1 MGDPTGS
8 AMAGSTAPAEPTAV
22 VAFEFDPTSDTNLP
36 GIAGADNS
44 TVAAATDMTG
54 NGRTGNAPS
63 TNAGPNRKIDGVN
76 SENVFD
82 FLIAN
87 LDSLLVSNGTTFS
100 SDQQAIGMDGV
111 FEFHDF
117 AAIYQILRVYTASV
131 LANRFTVQ
139 VTTTGNPRVVIRRNS
154 GDSNTTITSNL
165 VLTEDIASYL
175 AVQVDYVNRTVLFML
190 DDSSETLALGGAAA
204 KTETGVSSAAPVIGR
219 TPSSST
225 AMNAYVGNIRCW
237 TGLMTTEQLVA
248 RRATMQARFNTPLRS
263 LSVDSK
269 PAAERNAILRS
280 DGGNRNH
287 TKTGIVLSGADAN
300 IYGRLLDITTGTP
313 ATGWETPLLVGSSS
327 SGVWSATF
335 DTPPGSWYAEV
346 RKSGERDV
354 DAVMDRDDILGVGF
368 VALRLG
374 NSIEQKQ
381 YSEPASP
388 YPQTVFPSA
397 GDDLRDRRWS
407 GFGYFNLA
415 QRLELSV
422 LGPGTGEPLVPQT
435 SFEVGGNGGKQF
447 GNSMRDVQGDGIPSL
462 AVVVTTG
469 GTKFTD
475 HLPGGA
481 AYINSVTYLDDANGP
496 GYDWDC
502 LSMAI
507 GTVEINEGVSAAT
520 FRANMEDFFTTWRDL
535 STDGNDLVCY
545 YTPPGWLQF
554 GPTTTPNFR
563 IIVGEA
569 WDFLDDH
576 DAGVLG
582 PEGAFL
588 GWTDHDIK
596 RTDGAHLPKVN
607 NGRTQRRFAQNI
619 AFRQFAATH
628 GARGPKL
635 TSVSGSNGGSTVV
648 GTFTHDGPG
657 GTTLKGLVYDDADP
671 YFLTPS
677 FVTTGLTGT
686 RVEVN
691 GVEVTPTSIEIT
703 DVDEVTWTLPST
715 LTTGDD
721 ITVALYDVH
730 NFDQSVML
738 MDDTDPQGDTIGVP
752 ARPTLGVSG
761 VVA

>member
-1 MGDPTGS
+1 MIGPMDAPTSGN
-8 AMAGSTAPAEPTAV
+8 AIQVAPPGV
-22 VAFEFDPTSDTNLP
+22 VAFEFDPTDDANLP

-44 TVAAATDMTG
+44 TVATATDMSG
-54 NGRTGNAPS
+54 NSRNGTAPS
-63 TNAGPNRKIDGVN
+63 ANAGPNRKIDGIN

-100 SDQQAIGMDGV
+100 SNQQVLGMDGV

-117 AAIYQILRVYTASV
+117 AALYQILRVYTGAV

-154 GDSNTTITSNL
+154 GDSNTTIVSTL
-165 VLTEDIASYL
+165 ALTEDVASYL

-204 KTETGVSSAAPVIGR
+204 RTEAEASSAAPVIGR
-219 TPSSST
+219 TPASST

-237 TGLMTTEQLVA
+237 TGVMTTEQLIA
-248 RRATMQARFNTPLRS
+248 RRAEMQVLFNTPLRT
-263 LSVDSK
+263 LAVDSK
-269 PAAERNAILRS
+269 PATERNAILRS
-280 DGGNRNH
+280 DGGNRDH
-287 TKTGIVLSGADAN
+287 TKTGTVLSGADAD
-300 IYGRLLDITTGTP
+300 IYGRLLDVTTGTP
-313 ATGWETPLLVGSSS
+313 ATGWETPLLVGAS
-327 SGVWSATF
+327 SGGVWTATF

-346 RKSGERDV
+346 RKNGERDV
-354 DAVMDRDDILGVGF
+354 DAVVDRSDILGVGF
-368 VALRLG
+368 VAMRLG

-381 YSEPASP
+381 YTEPASP
-388 YPQTVFPSA
+388 YPQTTFPSA

-407 GFGYFNLA
+407 GFGYFTLA
-415 QRLELSV
+415 QRLKLSFID
-422 LGPGTGEPLVPQT
+422 PGTGEPLVPQT

-447 GNSMRDVQGDGIPSL
+447 GNSMQAVQGDGIPSL

-469 GTKFTD
+469 GTRFTD

-481 AYINSVTYLDDANGP
+481 AYINSTTYLADTNGP
-496 GYDWDC
+496 GYDWDL

-507 GTVEINEGVSAAT
+507 GTVEINDGLSAAT
-520 FRANMEDFFTTWRDL
+520 FRTNMESFFTTWRAL

-545 YTPPGWLQF
+545 YTPPGWLEF

-563 IIVGEA
+563 TIVGEA

-635 TSVSGSNGGSTVV
+635 TTVTATAAGSTIV
-648 GTFTHDGPG
+648 GAFTHDGPG
-657 GTTLKGLVYDDADP
+657 GTELKGLVYDDADP
-671 YFLTPS
+671 YFLAPT
-677 FVTTGLTGT
+677 FQTTGLTGT
-686 RVEVN
+686 RVEIN
-691 GVEVTPTSIEIT
+691 DVEVTPTSIEIT
-703 DVDEVTWTLPST
+703 DADEVTWTVPHTFTS
-715 LTTGDD
+715 GDTFT
-721 ITVALYDVH
+721 IALYDVH

-738 MDDTDPQGDTIGVP
+738 MDDTDPQGDTIGAP

>member
-1 MGDPTGS
+1 MGATMVGP
-8 AMAGSTAPAEPTAV
+8 TAPETPAAV
-22 VAFEFDPTSDTNLP
+22 VVFEFDPTDDANLP
-36 GIAGADNS
+36 GIAAADNS
-44 TVAAATDMTG
+44 TVNTATDMTG
-54 NGRTGNAPS
+54 NSRDGTQTGA
-63 TNAGPNRKIDGVN
+63 AGPNRKIGGIN

-100 SDQQAIGMDGV
+100 SDQQVIGMDGV

-117 AAIYQILRVYTASV
+117 AATYQILRIYTASV

-139 VTTTGNPRVVIRRNS
+139 VATTGKPQVVIRRRS
-154 GDSNTTITSNL
+154 GDSNTTVATNL
-165 VLTEDIASYL
+165 ALTEDVASYL
-175 AVQVDYVNRTVLFML
+175 AVQVDYVNKTALFII
-190 DDSSETLALGGAAA
+190 DDNTETLTVGGAAE
-204 KTETGVSSAAPVIGR
+204 KTEAAASSAAPVIGR

-237 TGLMTTEQLVA
+237 VGAMTTEQLTA
-248 RRATMQARFNTPLRS
+248 RRLEMQALFNTPLRT
-263 LSVDSK
+263 LSIDSK
-269 PAAERNAILRS
+269 PAAERNTILRS

-287 TKTGIVLSGADAN
+287 VKTGLVVSGADAD

-327 SGVWSATF
+327 GGVWSATF

-346 RKSGERDV
+346 RKSGERDA
-354 DAVMDRDDILGVGF
+354 DAVVDRDDILGVGF
-368 VALRLG
+368 VAARFG

-381 YSEPASP
+381 YTEPASP
-388 YPQTVFPSA
+388 YPQTTFPSE

-407 GFGYFNLA
+407 GFGYFDLA
-415 QRLELSV
+415 RRLTTSV
-422 LGPGTGEPLVPQT
+422 LGTGTGEPLVPQT
-435 SFEVGGNGGKQF
+435 LFNVGGNGGKQF

-462 AVVVTTG
+462 AVVTTTG

-481 AYINSVTYLDDANGP
+481 AYINSTTYLDDVDGP

-507 GTVEINEGVSAAT
+507 GTVEINEGVSAGT
-520 FRANMEDFFTTWRDL
+520 FRANMETYFTTWRAL
-535 STDGNDLVCY
+535 STDGNGLVCY

-563 IIVGEA
+563 NIVGEA
-569 WDFLDDH
+569 WDFINDH

-596 RTDGAHLPKVN
+596 RSDGAHLPPVN

-619 AFRQFAATH
+619 AFRQFGATH

-635 TSVSGSNGGSTVV
+635 TTVTAAAAGSTIV

-657 GTTLKGLVYDDADP
+657 GTILKGLVYNADDP
-671 YFLTPS
+671 YFATPS
-677 FVTTGLTGT
+677 FQTTGLTGT
-686 RVEVN
+686 RVEIN

-703 DVDEVTWTLPST
+703 GLAEVTWTVPHTFTS
-715 LTTGDD
+715 GD
-721 ITVALYDVH
+721 TFSVYLYDTH

-738 MDDTDPQGDTIGVP
+738 MDDTNPQGDTVGVP
-752 ARPTLGVSG
+752 ARPSIAGVAG